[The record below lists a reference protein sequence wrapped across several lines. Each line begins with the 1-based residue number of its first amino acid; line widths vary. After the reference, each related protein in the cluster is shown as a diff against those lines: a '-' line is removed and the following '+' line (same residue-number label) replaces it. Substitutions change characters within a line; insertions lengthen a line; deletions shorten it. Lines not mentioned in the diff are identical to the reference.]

1 MGWSGGDWVGN
12 EPFPEPVQGRT
23 PRAVQP
29 PVGSVRKLRIW
40 SQQPFAY
47 HLKIKRRLI
56 KE

>member
-23 PRAVQP
+23 PREVQP